1 MSRLRLISRIYQS
14 RLRDSQAIGPSAA
27 HTRHEIFA
35 REYVKDLN
43 GARAAIAAGY
53 ARKTAKSA
61 ASRLLTNVNVQAI
74 LTKLTKKQAD
84 KLDLSAEK
92 VLSELS
98 RMGFSNLL
106 DYVKV
111 TKEGDAFVDLSN
123 LTPEQAAA
131 IQEVTVDEYMEGKGK
146 DARKVKRTKLKLVD
160 KIRSLELLGKHLKLF
175 TERIEVSGTA
185 GLAEA
190 LAAARK
196 RANMRER

>member
-1 MSRLRLISRIYQS
+1 MVDNSMARKNS
-14 RLRDSQAIGPSAA
+14 
-27 HTRHEIFA
+27 RHELFA

-43 GARAAIAAGY
+43 GKRAAIAVGY
-53 ARKTAKSA
+53 SAKTADRA
-61 ASRLLTNVNVQAI
+61 ASRLLSNVEVRA
-74 LTKLTKKQAD
+74 LLAKLTKKHAD

-111 TKEGDAFVDLSN
+111 TKEGDAFVDLSG
-123 LTPEQAAA
+123 LTQEQAAA
-131 IQEVTVDEYMEGKGK
+131 IQEVTVDEYVEGKGK
-146 DARKVKRTKLKLVD
+146 HARKVKRTRLKLVD
-160 KIRSLELLGKHLKLF
+160 KIRSLDLLGRHLKLF

>member
-1 MSRLRLISRIYQS
+1 MVDNSMARRHS
-14 RLRDSQAIGPSAA
+14 
-27 HTRHEIFA
+27 RHETFA

-43 GARAAIAAGY
+43 GTRAAIAAGY
-53 ARKTAKSA
+53 AKKSA
-61 ASRLLTNVNVQAI
+61 HVTASELLSNPKVKEMVAR
-74 LTKLTKKQAD
+74 LTKKHAD

-98 RMGFSNLL
+98 SMGFSNML
-106 DYVKV
+106 DYIK
-111 TKEGDAFVDLSN
+111 TTEEGSAYVDLSN
-123 LTPEQAAA
+123 LTREQAAA
-131 IQEVTVDEYMEGKGK
+131 IPEITVDEYVEGKGK
-146 DARKVKRTKLKLVD
+146 HARKVKRTRLKLVD

>member
-1 MSRLRLISRIYQS
+1 MARNNSRHDR
-14 RLRDSQAIGPSAA
+14 
-27 HTRHEIFA
+27 FC
-35 REYVKDLN
+35 REYIKDLN
-43 GARAAIAAGY
+43 GKRAAIAVGY
-53 ARKTAKSA
+53 SAKTADRA
-61 ASRLLTNVNVQAI
+61 ASRLLSNVEVRA
-74 LTKLTKKQAD
+74 LLVKLTKKHAD

-98 RMGFSNLL
+98 SMGFCNML
-106 DYVKV
+106 DYIK
-111 TKEGDAFVDLSN
+111 TTEEGSAYVDLSN
-123 LTPEQAAA
+123 LTREQAAA
-131 IQEVTVDEYMEGKGK
+131 IPEITVDEYVEGKGK
-146 DARKVKRTKLKLVD
+146 HARKVKRTKLKLVD